1 MMVSYQELLERIRG
15 EVSELE
21 GVVQRV
27 FRVWPK
33 AQISSP
39 EQEF

>member
-27 FRVWPK
+27 FRAWPK